1 MAALSSYVDRM
12 PALYRQRYQSRY
24 WVSWANSLLEKLS
37 GLGFLPPQLLT
48 CGVTVHNEIWVER
61 PQGSRDIKELRSS
74 EDQSYKYRFAEE
86 NNKLRLMDV
95 RMPEVKILDMPV
107 LNGNEYG
114 IIVESPELA
123 ENQLKNML
131 FVATQ
136 GSAAGRTFIVGG
148 NEKADDVS
156 GGAHIYFLHPSTN
169 NTWSTPNGDYY
180 SQTVTYDINTTPTEQ
195 NTFYIGENAYISL
208 GYFVPQGGYL
218 IIAYV
223 AAFVPVYSLAD
234 DLGITGYE
242 NLIDSWFRW
251 KTEEQASSV
260 SNECM
265 YWQSRVQSELDQ
277 LRGERYNR
285 INKPVGRRLAGF
297 ENTRRRYA

>member
-1 MAALSSYVDRM
+1 MAALTSYIDRM
-12 PALYRQRYQSRY
+12 PTLYCQRYQPRY

-48 CGVTVHNEIWVER
+48 RGVVVHDEVWIDR
-61 PQGSRDIKELRSS
+61 PVGSRDIKELRSS
-74 EDQSYKYRFAEE
+74 QCQKYKYRFLEE

-95 RMPEVKILDMPV
+95 RMPQLKRLDMPV
-107 LNGNEYG
+107 VSGNEYG
-114 IIVESPELA
+114 IIVQSPELT

-131 FVATQ
+131 FVTTQ

-148 NEKADDVS
+148 NQKADDADGMAHVS
-156 GGAHIYFLHPSTN
+156 FLHPSS
-169 NTWSTPNGDYY
+169 NTWSTPNGEFY
-180 SQTVTYDINTTPTEQ
+180 SQTVTYDTGTTPTEQ
-195 NTFYIGENAYISL
+195 NTFYAGVGSYITL
-208 GYFVPQGGYL
+208 GYFVPQDSYL
-218 IIAYV
+218 IISYI

-242 NLIDSWFRW
+242 NLIDAWFRW
-251 KTEEQASSV
+251 KTEEQASAV
-260 SNECM
+260 SNECI
-265 YWQSRVQSELDQ
+265 YWQGRVQAELDH
-277 LRGERYNR
+277 LRGERFNR